1 MSDVSNDRN
10 YTDNKQSGVGATSER
25 AGDAAGKPAV
35 NAATNRDT
43 ASKMANLLEGLQF
56 PATKEDIKNHI
67 NRKSPTIANRIND
80 ILEAVQNRLEDG
92 VKYDSVYTIEL
103 AAGIVQK
110 KE

>member
-10 YTDNKQSGVGATSER
+10 YTDSTQSGVGATSER
-25 AGDAAGKPAV
+25 AGDAAGEPAV

-56 PATKEDIKNHI
+56 PATKEDMKNHI
-67 NRKSPTIANRIND
+67 NRKSPAMANRIND
-80 ILEAVQNRLEDG
+80 VLEAIQNNLREG
-92 VKYDSVYTIEL
+92 EKYKSAYDIERE
-103 AAGIVQK
+103 AGLVEK

>member
-1 MSDVSNDRN
+1 MSNVSTDRN
-10 YTDNKQSGVGATSER
+10 YTDKTQSGVDATTER
-25 AGDAAGKPAV
+25 VGDSTGEP
-35 NAATNRDT
+35 ATNETTDRDA

-67 NRKSPTIANRIND
+67 NRKSPTMANRIND
-80 ILEAVQNRLEDG
+80 VLEAIQNRLEDG